1 MKHSQHKVNDG
12 DLHRFVDGELSES
25 RARLVAA
32 AIAADASLGDRVER
46 YRQINRR
53 LGEAYGNI
61 GSAPI
66 PSRLLIALAGERI
79 SFSWRVAAAVLW
91 ASAGGLLGYSLH
103 TAPEPAALVRPLPVE
118 AAYAHA
124 VYVPEVRH
132 PVEVGAA
139 EQEHLNAWLSK
150 RLERPISAP
159 DLRAAG
165 FALIGGRLLPDAH
178 RPAAQF
184 MYENDAG
191 GRITLYIRHAPDDRD
206 TAFAHAE
213 NDGYGVVYWLDDGL
227 AYALTASADRASLT
241 AAAELVYR
249 QINP

>member
-1 MKHSQHKVNDG
+1 MKHGIENITDD

-32 AIAADASLGDRVER
+32 AVDADAALGAKVER
-46 YRQINRR
+46 FRDINRR
-53 LGEAYGNI
+53 LGEIYGNTQP
-61 GSAPI
+61 GAI
-66 PSRLLIALAGERI
+66 PSRFLIALAGRRV
-79 SFSWRVAAAVLW
+79 STPWRAAAALLW
-91 ASAGGLLGYSLH
+91 VIAGGLIGYSLQ
-103 TAPEPAALVRPLPVE
+103 APLETTALVRPLPVE

-165 FALIGGRLLPDAH
+165 YTLIGGRLLPDAH

-184 MYENDAG
+184 MFENETGA
-191 GRITLYIRHAPDDRD
+191 RITLYIRHAPDDRA
-206 TAFAHAE
+206 TAFEHAE
-213 NDGYGVVYWLDDGL
+213 NDGFGVVYWLDDGL
-227 AYALTASADRASLT
+227 AYALTAAADKTTLT

-249 QINP
+249 EKNP